1 VLDEL
6 LDLFERKS
14 SPPGKRQ
21 GGVRGLLDRLRGKDA
36 PHDAA
41 DRGRRPGDDDRD
53 RRRRI
58 DDRTGP
64 RGRGDR
70 ADDRRRWDDDDE
82 RDPRRRKRRALGD
95 LFDVD

>member
-21 GGVRGLLDRLRGKDA
+21 GGVGGMLNRLSGKDA
-36 PHDAA
+36 SHDAD
-41 DRGRRPGDDDRD
+41 DRDRRPGDDDHD

-64 RGRGDR
+64 RERGDR
-70 ADDRRRWDDDDE
+70 ADDRRRWDDDEE
-82 RDPRRRKRRALGD
+82 RYPRRRKRRALGD